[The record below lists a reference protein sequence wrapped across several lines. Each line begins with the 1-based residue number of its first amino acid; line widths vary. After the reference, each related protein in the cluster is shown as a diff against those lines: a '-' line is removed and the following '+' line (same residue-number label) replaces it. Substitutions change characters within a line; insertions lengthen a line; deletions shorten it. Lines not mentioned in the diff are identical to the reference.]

1 MEAGENM
8 KFVLG
13 KFFFCFFWEEW
24 FQEKGVYKGNSNNP
38 GSSNPSSG
46 WGHVG
51 KGESVVLCVDE

>member
-1 MEAGENM
+1 M

-46 WGHVG
+46 WGRVG